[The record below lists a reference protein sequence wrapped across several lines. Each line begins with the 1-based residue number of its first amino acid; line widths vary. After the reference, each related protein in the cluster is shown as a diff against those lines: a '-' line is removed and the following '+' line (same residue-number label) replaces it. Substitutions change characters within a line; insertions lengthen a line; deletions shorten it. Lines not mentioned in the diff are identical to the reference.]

1 MVISE
6 TKLWT
11 SNETTATLLFQ
22 NKGEIGYWDLILP
35 LSYLI
40 YREIEVEVDLRESL
54 VVEEFDWRIY
64 FEEIKVFP
72 AQTRWTP
79 QLKGNNS

>member
-22 NKGEIGYWDLILP
+22 NKGEIGYWDLILL

-54 VVEEFDWRIY
+54 VVEELT
-64 FEEIKVFP
+64 EENLF
-72 AQTRWTP
+72 
-79 QLKGNNS
+79 LKK

>member
-22 NKGEIGYWDLILP
+22 NKGEIGYWDLILL

-40 YREIEVEVDLRESL
+40 YREIKVEVDLRESL
-54 VVEEFDWRIY
+54 VVEEFNWRKFI
-64 FEEIKVFP
+64 
-72 AQTRWTP
+72 
-79 QLKGNNS
+79 LKK

>member
-11 SNETTATLLFQ
+11 SNETTATKHFK
-22 NKGEIGYWDLILP
+22 NKGEIGYWDLILL

-54 VVEEFDWRIY
+54 VVEELT
-64 FEEIKVFP
+64 EENLF
-72 AQTRWTP
+72 
-79 QLKGNNS
+79 LKK